1 MMRSEK
7 RPFQTGND
15 LVKIYRAAAERVKY
29 LQDIDDKL
37 LAYNEVITYCAHA
50 KQCIADDSVKRNQIL
65 FWTYSNI
72 GDMFLERNTH
82 TPMADNYLYAVQYY
96 ENALEFCKTESDK
109 HHTLEKLA
117 HVYGE
122 LQDEKSW
129 RKTVEQIALSQDNLY
144 KRQAF
149 VELADTT
156 DDIRLQAKYLEYA
169 LDFITAE
176 NISILEKCQNTLSIC
191 ARLLEIYAAAKS
203 KTNYERVKE
212 LQKKTL
218 ELLN

>member
-1 MMRSEK
+1 MKNLKEK
-7 RPFQTGND
+7 PFHSDTD
-15 LVKIYRAAAERVKY
+15 LLKIYRMASERVKY
-29 LQDIDDKL
+29 LRDIDDKL
-37 LAYNEVITYCAHA
+37 LAYNEVISYCADS
-50 KQCIADDSVKRNQIL
+50 KLCIKDETVKRNQIL

-72 GDMFLERNTH
+72 GDMFIERNTH
-82 TPMADNYLYAVQYY
+82 TPQADNYIYAVQYY
-96 ENALEFCKTESDK
+96 ENALEFSRSEAEKRA
-109 HHTLEKLA
+109 TLEKLA

>member
-1 MMRSEK
+1 MRA
-7 RPFQTGND
+7 RPFQSQGD
-15 LVKIYRAAAERVKY
+15 LLKIYRAASERAKY

-37 LAYNEVITYCAHA
+37 LAYNEVISYCANA
-50 KQCIADDSVKRNQIL
+50 KQCVQDDSIKRNQIL

-72 GDMFLERNTH
+72 GDMFLERNAR

-96 ENALEFCKTESDK
+96 ENALEFSKTESDK

-122 LQDEKSW
+122 LQDEKNW
-129 RKTVEQIALSQDNLY
+129 RKTIEQLALLQDTPL

-169 LDFITAE
+169 LNFVTEEDV
-176 NISILEKCQNTLSIC
+176 SVLEKCQNTLSIC
-191 ARLLEIYAAAKS
+191 ARLLEIYKTTKS
-203 KTNYERVKE
+203 TKNYERVRN
-212 LQKKTL
+212 LQKVTL
-218 ELLN
+218 EMLN